1 MRSDSATV
9 SNLSSEPE
17 ASAAA
22 SWTENIHRSQA
33 GKVNE
38 GTWPSYRWGCYGLGE
53 WGCETRQ
60 VPPHLKGGDS
70 SASKMLQG
78 WCILLNLCIFQ
89 NKVENDVRTV
99 FFFFF
104 FFLKNSAD
112 WIWLMDFQ
120 FFHILVE
127 TATSSIPL
135 EFTTYCLY
143 FKLNFLMSMF
153 NLPRDKPRAWKMDCL
168 FYEVVSS
175 GTPKIAWCEAEV
187 Q

>member
-60 VPPHLKGGDS
+60 VPPQLKGGDS

-99 FFFFF
+99 FFF